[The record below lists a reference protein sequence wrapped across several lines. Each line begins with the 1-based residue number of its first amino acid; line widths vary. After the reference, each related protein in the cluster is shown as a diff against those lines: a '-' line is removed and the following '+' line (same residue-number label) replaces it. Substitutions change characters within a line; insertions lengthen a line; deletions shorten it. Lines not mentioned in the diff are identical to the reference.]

1 MRPSEVPLDAVQEYA
16 VKERVCIRPLLRRVM
31 DLETGEAA
39 LVALPCQSTR
49 ESRCPSCAARARA
62 LRMHQCT
69 AGWHL
74 EEEPDIS
81 SQPES
86 ASRLNGRRTTTK
98 TPPLVASRST
108 RRRSDA
114 ADLPRR
120 PQEDRTI
127 GQVFHGRDGRTYR
140 PSMFITL
147 TLPGYG
153 RIVPGTGTP
162 HELA

>member
-1 MRPSEVPLDAVQEYA
+1 MRLAEIPLEAVQEYA
-16 VKERVCIRPLLRRVM
+16 VKERVCIRPLLRRIM

-62 LRMHQCT
+62 LRMHQCI

-74 EEEPDIS
+74 DEEPDIPVRPREPRAVE
-81 SQPES
+81 QVDEDDGTT
-86 ASRLNGRRTTTK
+86 GRN
-98 TPPLVASRST
+98 RST
-108 RRRSDA
+108 RRRSDV

-120 PQEDRTI
+120 SQEDRTI
-127 GQVFHGRDGRTYR
+127 GQVFHVRDGRTYR

-147 TLPGYG
+147 TLPG
-153 RIVPGTGTP
+153 
-162 HELA
+162 

>member
-62 LRMHQCT
+62 LRMHQCI

-74 EEEPDIS
+74 EEEPDIPVS
-81 SQPES
+81 PKEPRAEEQDG
-86 ASRLNGRRTTTK
+86 RGRRHE
-98 TPPLVASRST
+98 RSQSIDPAT
-108 RRRSDA
+108 
-114 ADLPRR
+114 
-120 PQEDRTI
+120 Q
-127 GQVFHGRDGRTYR
+127 
-140 PSMFITL
+140 
-147 TLPGYG
+147 
-153 RIVPGTGTP
+153 
-162 HELA
+162 